1 MDKKIILR
9 KAISEALEQLL
20 ERADSLQDISVQ
32 DILEQCGLS
41 RPTFY
46 RYFSDKYDV
55 INWTYSYYVEELT
68 ALFDDA
74 ASPPRG
80 DLFLPFVQF
89 FYDRRTFFTKVMD
102 YAGQNSFYDHYFSC
116 FVHWYK
122 TMRFPPAQRA
132 APLSPEDNYM
142 LLYSAAG
149 ITQVLREWLSGGCKE
164 PPAQFCQMIKSN
176 LPPTIR
182 QYIS

>member
-9 KAISEALEQLL
+9 KAISEALERLL
-20 ERADSLQDISVQ
+20 ERADSIRDISVQ
-32 DILEQCGLS
+32 DILDQCGLS

-74 ASPPRG
+74 ASATRG

-89 FYDRRTFFTKVMD
+89 FYDRRTFFTKVLD
-102 YAGQNSFYDHYFSC
+102 YTGQNSFYDHYFSC
-116 FVHWYK
+116 FVNWYK
-122 TMRFPPAQRA
+122 TMRFPAPRRSE
-132 APLSPEDNYM
+132 PLSPEDNYM
-142 LLYSAAG
+142 LLYVTAG
-149 ITQVLREWLSGGCKE
+149 ITRVLREWLSGGCKE
-164 PPAQFCQMIKSN
+164 PPDQFCQMIKRN
-176 LPPTIR
+176 LPPAIL